1 MTWFSSKYRRVY
13 KNNSFNVHLIVK
25 NCLQLLTKYCLYLVF
40 FMTEAYCVKCRKKQE
55 IMDPE
60 ETKLKNGRPAVKG
73 KCPVCNTNVFRIG
86 KP

>member
-1 MTWFSSKYRRVY
+1 
-13 KNNSFNVHLIVK
+13 
-25 NCLQLLTKYCLYLVF
+25 
-40 FMTEAYCVKCRKKQE
+40 MTEAYCVKCRKKQE
-55 IMDPE
+55 IMDPQ